1 MNKRYKS
8 CTQSI
13 PIQSIFYCYVYPSI
27 FIVRP
32 SMKSDDIS
40 LYETYLDCDQQG
52 NVQNFNPQ
60 GDAAHTLFLLLE
72 NYLCSDADN
81 LPLILLGFSRGA
93 LVLNQLL
100 SELGTSI
107 YSDSLLSRF
116 REIHWLDCGN
126 GVNNL
131 CYPVLSD
138 TILSSLQPYRH
149 SLRFYFHTTS
159 YLYQEDPVSTSYS
172 QLLALFDQLQQYGIT
187 VWKHFYQDE
196 FSKYGQLTALQQH
209 FSLLYEFY
217 PYIVFNKNVTLF
229 QRPLLQ
235 SPSP

>member
-1 MNKRYKS
+1 MYRTVLPFV
-8 CTQSI
+8 CCQ
-13 PIQSIFYCYVYPSI
+13 V
-27 FIVRP
+27 V
-32 SMKSDDIS
+32 
-40 LYETYLDCDQQG
+40 
-52 NVQNFNPQ
+52 NPQ

-72 NYLCSDADN
+72 NYLCTPLLHLPLLGSDADN

-138 TILSSLQPYRH
+138 TILSSLQPYR
-149 SLRFYFHTTS
+149 S
-159 YLYQEDPVSTSYS
+159 
-172 QLLALFDQLQQYGIT
+172 
-187 VWKHFYQDE
+187 
-196 FSKYGQLTALQQH
+196 
-209 FSLLYEFY
+209 
-217 PYIVFNKNVTLF
+217 
-229 QRPLLQ
+229 
-235 SPSP
+235 